1 MRKDWSVEEV
11 DSEDRMIASLLCKE
25 ALVVVSI
32 RVAAVMDVEEEA
44 TANVAQEV
52 AVVDFQKLSLIRTD
66 MKNRQF
72 GS

>member
-11 DSEDRMIASLLCKE
+11 DSEDRTIASVPFKE
-25 ALVVVSI
+25 ALVEGST
-32 RVAAVMDVEEEA
+32 RVAVVMDAEVEA
-44 TANVAQEV
+44 TASVVQE
-52 AVVDFQKLSLIRTD
+52 AAAVDFQKLSSIKTD